1 MTKTMIPNYDSRDDT
16 RTQRRHS
23 WGSEFDYHCPELP
36 IDDNQDQLRYE
47 DFSSSDDNEITNKN
61 SLPLEFDLIAVC
73 HNVAKQKSPH
83 IEIEKDCIEI
93 EEQHNSNS
101 TSNTL
106 KMGQTSS
113 LNSSSSTSSKP
124 KLSLTWVLRNNTIPK
139 NIVLSPEP
147 PIKFQYS
154 KIRRKNSSQNDAPKQ
169 EEKKNTKV
177 KPTGTISPT
186 NEGGNFIRRNSSK
199 ISKKQIKEKLAAVN
213 AYYDETTALNTKGL
227 PTPTTFD
234 HGFLLKKRTS
244 SEPTL
249 VHSSDKRHRVRVRHK
264 RRSRSRIEQTKIS
277 SRFGYDIE
285 DIDSFLTK
293 ASLKKPAN
301 IPVVLSYRSM
311 LYQTQYDDYQDEI
324 PLPLGMV
331 VNAVFKK
338 ESWLYVQT
346 PHGEEG
352 YISYSACLPLGI
364 IPQDEDSSSP
374 CWETSTDLFPRP
386 CGNMTDSEKLTQ
398 SECSNSKCKRKVRK
412 TTTTSASVCG
422 ERSVDRLYLRA
433 THNSQERDV
442 KRQTLLVID
451 TDYEGTRK
459 NTICVS
465 AGDVVALISA
475 NIKGWFWVRTRDG
488 NEGFIPASI
497 AGHGYL

>member
-1 MTKTMIPNYDSRDDT
+1 M
-16 RTQRRHS
+16 
-23 WGSEFDYHCPELP
+23 
-36 IDDNQDQLRYE
+36 
-47 DFSSSDDNEITNKN
+47 
-61 SLPLEFDLIAVC
+61 EFDLIAVC

-83 IEIEKDCIEI
+83 IEIEKDYIEI

-101 TSNTL
+101 TSNTI

-154 KIRRKNSSQNDAPKQ
+154 KIRRKNSSQNDVPKQ

-186 NEGGNFIRRNSSK
+186 NDGSNFIRRNSSK

-213 AYYDETTALNTKGL
+213 AYYDETFNKKVKSKIINSENNNNNLDNFYEIDYGGTIKKHVGDPKKAIQDNKIITKDYEHKQINSDYKNDEIINYNNIVSTALNTKGL

-293 ASLKKPAN
+293 
-301 IPVVLSYRSM
+301 V
-311 LYQTQYDDYQDEI
+311 
-324 PLPLGMV
+324 
-331 VNAVFKK
+331 
-338 ESWLYVQT
+338 
-346 PHGEEG
+346 
-352 YISYSACLPLGI
+352 
-364 IPQDEDSSSP
+364 
-374 CWETSTDLFPRP
+374 
-386 CGNMTDSEKLTQ
+386 KL
-398 SECSNSKCKRKVRK
+398 
-412 TTTTSASVCG
+412 
-422 ERSVDRLYLRA
+422 
-433 THNSQERDV
+433 
-442 KRQTLLVID
+442 
-451 TDYEGTRK
+451 
-459 NTICVS
+459 
-465 AGDVVALISA
+465 
-475 NIKGWFWVRTRDG
+475 IK
-488 NEGFIPASI
+488 
-497 AGHGYL
+497 